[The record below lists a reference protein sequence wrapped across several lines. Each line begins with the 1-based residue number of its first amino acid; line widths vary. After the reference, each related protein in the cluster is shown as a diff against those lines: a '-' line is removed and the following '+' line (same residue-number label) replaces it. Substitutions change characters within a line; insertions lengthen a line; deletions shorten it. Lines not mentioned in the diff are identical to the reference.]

1 MKLRS
6 VKKNN
11 NTSSKNWVREG
22 CESGSATGQLNLILP
37 LIEQQSQNQQDEPET
52 KSTILKQSEATHA
65 PKAKKAQNTNHGER
79 EREREGENPQRT
91 CEGRAKNK
99 WL

>member
-52 KSTILKQSEATHA
+52 KSTILKQSEA
-65 PKAKKAQNTNHGER
+65 KKAQNTNHGER